1 MLSGG
6 SNWLFWEFGYGSET
20 VLGSTHVIKKLSF
33 SMPPSILTFDFDLR
47 HVA

>member
-20 VLGSTHVIKKLSF
+20 VLGSTHVVVQLSF
-33 SMPPSILTFDFDLR
+33 FMFLSILVLVFT
-47 HVA
+47 